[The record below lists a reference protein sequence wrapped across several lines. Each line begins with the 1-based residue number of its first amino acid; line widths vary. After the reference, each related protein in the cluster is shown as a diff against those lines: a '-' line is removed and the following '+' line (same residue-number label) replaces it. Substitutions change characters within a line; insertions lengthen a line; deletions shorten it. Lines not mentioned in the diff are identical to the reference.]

1 MKKCLRCYLIALF
14 IFISLLSQ
22 LKVFA
27 RLHISIHNYF
37 KKNKKKKF
45 KNSDLYN
52 VMLFMKL
59 NMCIQTHAHT
69 HTHTIELQ

>member
-27 RLHISIHNYF
+27 RLHISVHNCL
-37 KKNKKKKF
+37 KKNKKKF